1 MKLIR
6 FGSAGAE
13 KPGLLTKDGVR
24 VDASAFGEDWD
35 EAFLGTDGLARLERW
50 AEDHLAAAPRVPDSE
65 RLGAPITRPSKIICI
80 GLNYADHARESGVDL
95 PKEPVLFFKAT
106 TACSGP
112 NDDLVLPRG
121 SAKTDWEVEL
131 AVVIGKS
138 TRYVSEE
145 EAPGCIAGYLLHN
158 DYSEREHQLERAGQW
173 VKGKS
178 ADTFA
183 PLGPFLATP
192 DEVGDPQALDLW
204 LTVNGE
210 GRQKSNTKNMAFG
223 VFHLVSYVSQFMTLL
238 PGDVISTGTPPGVGL
253 GFDPPLFLKVGD
265 VVELGIEGL
274 GQQRQRVAASV

>member
-1 MKLIR
+1 M
-6 FGSAGAE
+6 
-13 KPGLLTKDGVR
+13 
-24 VDASAFGEDWD
+24 
-35 EAFLGTDGLARLERW
+35 
-50 AEDHLAAAPRVPDSE
+50 
-65 RLGAPITRPSKIICI
+65 
-80 GLNYADHARESGVDL
+80 
-95 PKEPVLFFKAT
+95 LFFKAT
-106 TACSGP
+106 TAYSGP

-121 SAKTDWEVEL
+121 STKTDWEVEL
-131 AVVIGKS
+131 AVVVGKS

-145 EAPGCIAGYLLHN
+145 EAPGCIAGYVLHN
-158 DYSEREHQLERAGQW
+158 DYSEREHQLEREGQW

-192 DEVGDPQALDLW
+192 DEVGDPQTLDLW

-253 GFDPPLFLKVGD
+253 GFDPPIFLKAGD
-265 VVELGIEGL
+265 VVELGIDGLGRQRQQVADYSSTPPPCLFNNPPPCPSPRRGREGL
-274 GQQRQRVAASV
+274 SRLPAHVSFKKVTWAGRPQQRSSFFDRGQFARVQRTPPSRWARNQSDSMMSSRCPAPV